1 MSSEARFCNLPELAE
16 QSVLLL
22 KFYINSR
29 VSEGLGSGPRF
40 CDLADLADGFPPSSS
55 WIHVT
60 IEFHDERLR
69 KANENTMTNPESSGS
84 RFLIVIF
91 LIRKVKVCHFVLR
104 V

>member
-16 QSVLLL
+16 QSVLLF

-69 KANENTMTNPESSGS
+69 KANENRRKANKNLKKQMTTQEKQM
-84 RFLIVIF
+84 RT
-91 LIRKVKVCHFVLR
+91 
-104 V
+104 